1 MNKELKELGTR
12 SNEQVTR
19 NKEQGTRN
27 KEQGTRNKEQE
38 TRNKEQGL
46 RVNFKMRH
54 QFALEQGTR
63 NLISSETRNQ
73 NLFDNL
79 NQPES
84 VPVANLSFTG
94 WN

>member
-1 MNKELKELGTR
+1 MNKELKELGKKAM
-12 SNEQVTR
+12 

-27 KEQGTRNKEQE
+27 KEQGTRNKD
-38 TRNKEQGL
+38 QGL

-54 QFALEQGTR
+54 QFVLEQGTW
-63 NLISSETRNQ
+63 NLISSETCRNQ
-73 NLFDNL
+73 NFFDNL

-84 VPVANLSFTG
+84 VSVANLSFTG